1 MLVFVFQV
9 ASKSI
14 LSSMYLSLGVLTLA
28 ASSISLSDARKPTPK
43 SYDTHDYYVLEHSP
57 AHGLSPHQCAQAVG
71 AQLVEQVG
79 ELKNHYVVSVPK
91 PTDHS
96 SPHLSPRNLP
106 AARNH
111 GPVTALQTLRK
122 RAAEA
127 HNGRAHSK
135 RLSSSI
141 RSLEL
146 QTPRQRL
153 VKRGT
158 LLDEVI
164 KTLDIKDPL
173 FPKQWHIVNEEFPE
187 HMMNVTGVWK
197 EGITGKTVIS
207 AIVDDGLD
215 YESEDLA
222 PNFVSS
228 WLYLLHLPGY
238 ALSPTSS

>member
-1 MLVFVFQV
+1 
-9 ASKSI
+9 
-14 LSSMYLSLGVLTLA
+14 MYLGLGVLTLA
-28 ASSISLSDARKPTPK
+28 ASSITFSDARKPTPK
-43 SYDTHDYYVLEHSP
+43 TYDTHDYYVLEHNP
-57 AHGLSPHQCAQAVG
+57 THGLSPHQCAQAIG

-79 ELKNHYVVSVPK
+79 ELKNYYVVSVPK
-91 PTDHS
+91 PTHDIS
-96 SPHLSPRNLP
+96 QHLPRRNL
-106 AARNH
+106 AVARNLA
-111 GPVTALQTLRK
+111 PVTALQTLRK
-122 RAAEA
+122 RAAEPY
-127 HNGRAHSK
+127 NGRAYSK

-164 KTLDIKDPL
+164 QTLDIKDPL

-197 EGITGKTVIS
+197 QGITGKNIIS

-228 WLYLLHLPGY
+228 
-238 ALSPTSS
+238 

>member
-1 MLVFVFQV
+1 MLAFLFLV
-9 ASKSI
+9 ASKAI
-14 LSSMYLSLGVLTLA
+14 LSSMYLRLGVLTLA
-28 ASSISLSDARKPTPK
+28 AWSLTLSDARKPTPK
-43 SYDTHDYYVLEHSP
+43 TYDTHDYYVLEHNP
-57 AHGLSPHQCAQAVG
+57 THGLSPHHCAHAVG

-91 PTDHS
+91 PTHDS
-96 SPHLSPRNLP
+96 SPHLPRRNL
-106 AARNH
+106 AATRNY
-111 GPVTALQTLRK
+111 GPITALQTLRK
-122 RAAEA
+122 RAVEA
-127 HNGRAHSK
+127 HIGRAHSK
-135 RLSSSI
+135 RLSTSI

-164 KTLDIKDPL
+164 QTFDIKDPL

-197 EGITGKTVIS
+197 QGITGKNVIS

-215 YESEDLA
+215 YESEDIA

-228 WLYLLHLPGY
+228 
-238 ALSPTSS
+238 

>member
-1 MLVFVFQV
+1 
-9 ASKSI
+9 
-14 LSSMYLSLGVLTLA
+14 MYLSLGVLTLA
-28 ASSISLSDARKPTPK
+28 ASSITFSDARNPIRK
-43 SYDTHDYYVLEHSP
+43 SYDTHDYYVLEHNP
-57 AHGLSPHQCAQAVG
+57 IHGLSPHQCAQAVG

-79 ELKNHYVVSVPK
+79 ELKNHYVVSIPK
-91 PTDHS
+91 PTLDL
-96 SPHLSPRNLP
+96 SPHLPRRNL
-106 AARNH
+106 AAAGNH
-111 GPVTALQTLRK
+111 SPVTALQTLRK

-141 RSLEL
+141 RSLEH

-164 KTLDIKDPL
+164 KTLDINDPL
-173 FPKQWHIVNEEFPE
+173 FPKQWHIINEEFPE
-187 HMMNVTGVWK
+187 HMMNVTGVWR
-197 EGITGKTVIS
+197 EGITGKNVIS

-215 YESEDLA
+215 YESEDIA

-228 WLYLLHLPGY
+228 
-238 ALSPTSS
+238 

>member
-1 MLVFVFQV
+1 
-9 ASKSI
+9 
-14 LSSMYLSLGVLTLA
+14 MYLGLGVLTLA
-28 ASSISLSDARKPTPK
+28 ASHIALSDAHKPTPK
-43 SYDTHDYYVLEHSP
+43 TYDTHDYYVLEHNP
-57 AHGLSPHQCAQAVG
+57 AHGLSPRQCAQALG

-79 ELKNHYVVSVPK
+79 ELKNYYVVSVPK
-91 PTDHS
+91 PTYDS
-96 SPHLSPRNLP
+96 SPYLPRRDL
-106 AARNH
+106 AVARNYE
-111 GPVTALQTLRK
+111 PVTALRTLRN
-122 RAAEA
+122 RAVEV

-153 VKRGT
+153 VKRGA

-164 KTLDIKDPL
+164 RTLDIKDPL
-173 FPKQWHIVNEEFPE
+173 FPNQWHIINEEFPE

-197 EGITGKTVIS
+197 EGITGKNIVS

-215 YESEDLA
+215 YESGDLA

-228 WLYLLHLPGY
+228 CLYYFAPSTVH
-238 ALSPTSS
+238 S

>member
-1 MLVFVFQV
+1 
-9 ASKSI
+9 
-14 LSSMYLSLGVLTLA
+14 MYLGLGVLTLA
-28 ASSISLSDARKPTPK
+28 ASHIALSEALKPTPK
-43 SYDTHDYYVLEHSP
+43 TYDTHDYYVLEHSP
-57 AHGLSPHQCAQAVG
+57 AHGLSPHQCAEALG
-71 AQLVEQVG
+71 AQLVEQLG

-91 PTDHS
+91 LTHGP
-96 SPHLSPRNLP
+96 SPHLPPRDLA
-106 AARNH
+106 AARNYE
-111 GPVTALQTLRK
+111 PVAALQTLRK

-127 HNGRAHSK
+127 RYGRAHSK

-158 LLDEVI
+158 LLDAVI
-164 KTLDIKDPL
+164 QSLDITDPL
-173 FPKQWHIVNEEFPE
+173 FPKQWHFVNEEFPE
-187 HMMNVTGVWK
+187 HMMNVTSVW
-197 EGITGKTVIS
+197 EQGITGKNVIS

-228 WLYLLHLPGY
+228 CLCPLRLP
-238 ALSPTSS
+238 

>member
-1 MLVFVFQV
+1 MLVFVFLV
-9 ASKSI
+9 ASKSF
-14 LSSMYLSLGVLTLA
+14 LSSMYLGLGVLTLA
-28 ASSISLSDARKPTPK
+28 ASSITLSEARKPTPK
-43 SYDTHDYYVLEHSP
+43 TYNTHDYYVLEHNP
-57 AHGLSPHQCAQAVG
+57 THGLSPHQCAQAVG
-71 AQLVEQVG
+71 ANLVEQVG
-79 ELKNHYVVSVPK
+79 ELKNHYVLSVAK
-91 PTDHS
+91 PTQDS
-96 SPHLSPRNLP
+96 SPHLLHRNLASP
-106 AARNH
+106 PNH
-111 GPVTALQTLRK
+111 GPVSALQTLRK

-146 QTPRQRL
+146 QIPRQRL
-153 VKRGT
+153 VKRGAV
-158 LLDEVI
+158 LDEVI

-173 FPKQWHIVNEEFPE
+173 FPKQWHIINEEFPE

-197 EGITGKTVIS
+197 EGITGKNVIS

-228 WLYLLHLPGY
+228 
-238 ALSPTSS
+238 

>member
-1 MLVFVFQV
+1 
-9 ASKSI
+9 
-14 LSSMYLSLGVLTLA
+14 MYLSLGVLTLA
-28 ASSISLSDARKPTPK
+28 ASSITLSDARNPIPK
-43 SYDTHDYYVLEHSP
+43 SYDTHDYYVLEHNP
-57 AHGLSPHQCAQAVG
+57 IHGLSPHQCAQAVG

-79 ELKNHYVVSVPK
+79 ELKNHYVVSIPK
-91 PTDHS
+91 STLDS
-96 SPHLSPRNLP
+96 SPHLPRRNL
-106 AARNH
+106 AAAGNH
-111 GPVTALQTLRK
+111 GPVTALRTLRK

-173 FPKQWHIVNEEFPE
+173 FPKQWHIINEEFPE

-197 EGITGKTVIS
+197 EGITGKNVIS

-215 YESEDLA
+215 YESEDIA

-228 WLYLLHLPGY
+228 
-238 ALSPTSS
+238 

>member
-1 MLVFVFQV
+1 
-9 ASKSI
+9 
-14 LSSMYLSLGVLTLA
+14 MYLSLGVLAFA
-28 ASSISLSDARKPTPK
+28 ASSISLSEARKPTPK
-43 SYDTHDYYVLEHSP
+43 TYDTHDYYVLEHNP
-57 AHGLSPHQCAQAVG
+57 THGLSPHQCAQAVG

-91 PTDHS
+91 PTHDS
-96 SPHLSPRNLP
+96 SPHLPRRNL
-106 AARNH
+106 ATARNH
-111 GPVTALQTLRK
+111 GPVTTLQTLRK

-153 VKRGT
+153 MKRGT
-158 LLDEVI
+158 LLNEVI

-173 FPKQWHIVNEEFPE
+173 FPKQWHIINEEFPE

-197 EGITGKTVIS
+197 EGITGKNVIS

-228 WLYLLHLPGY
+228 
-238 ALSPTSS
+238 

>member
-1 MLVFVFQV
+1 
-9 ASKSI
+9 
-14 LSSMYLSLGVLTLA
+14 MYFGLGALTLA
-28 ASSISLSDARKPTPK
+28 ASYITLSNARKPTPK
-43 SYDTHDYYVLEHSP
+43 AYDTHDYYVLEHNP
-57 AHGLSPHQCAQAVG
+57 THGLSPHQCAQALG

-79 ELKNHYVVSVPK
+79 ELRNHYVVSVPK
-91 PTDHS
+91 STHDS
-96 SPHLSPRNLP
+96 SLHLPRRDL
-106 AARNH
+106 AAVRNYK
-111 GPVTALQTLRK
+111 PVTALQTLRK
-122 RAAEA
+122 RAAKA

-164 KTLDIKDPL
+164 QTLDIKDPL
-173 FPKQWHIVNEEFPE
+173 FPKQWHIINEEFPE

-197 EGITGKTVIS
+197 EGITGKNVIS

-215 YESEDLA
+215 YESDDLA
-222 PNFVSS
+222 SNFVSNC
-228 WLYLLHLPGY
+228 LYLLRLP
-238 ALSPTSS
+238 

>member
-1 MLVFVFQV
+1 
-9 ASKSI
+9 
-14 LSSMYLSLGVLTLA
+14 MYFGLGVLALA
-28 ASSISLSDARKPTPK
+28 ASCTTLSDARKPTPK
-43 SYDTHDYYVLEHSP
+43 TYDTHDYYVLEHNP
-57 AHGLSPHQCAQAVG
+57 AHGLSPHQCAQALG
-71 AQLVEQVG
+71 AQLIEQVG

-91 PTDHS
+91 STRDS
-96 SPHLSPRNLP
+96 SLYLPRGDLTAGRNYEP
-106 AARNH
+106 A
-111 GPVTALQTLRK
+111 TALQTLRK
-122 RAAEA
+122 RAAKA

-164 KTLDIKDPL
+164 QTLDIKDPL

-197 EGITGKTVIS
+197 EGITGKNVIS

-215 YESEDLA
+215 YESGDLA
-222 PNFVSS
+222 PNFVSNC
-228 WLYLLHLPGY
+228 LYRLRLP
-238 ALSPTSS
+238 